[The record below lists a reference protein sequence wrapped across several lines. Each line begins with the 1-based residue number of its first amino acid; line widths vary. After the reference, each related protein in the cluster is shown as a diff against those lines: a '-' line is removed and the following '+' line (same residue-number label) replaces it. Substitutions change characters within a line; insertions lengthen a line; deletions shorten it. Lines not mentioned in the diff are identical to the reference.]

1 MWSPRPDG
9 ERRANPTPNVEIVI
23 YPQGAFMSLSSDAGS
38 TRRVRHVVQV
48 FFSALLVLLAL
59 GLVTSIAL
67 IRIDHLQL
75 EPALSGSMRP
85 VFQPGDLVVAKK
97 TSTSSLHVGE
107 VVAYYPPNGATT
119 PVMHRIVSLTQT
131 PTGPKI
137 TTKGDANS
145 VADPWGAVTLINPA
159 TYRMVDVVPKLGF
172 VSTWA
177 HNLAA
182 SKRGLLLIGSGVL
195 FLAVAASSLRGST
208 RSATHDHNDVVV
220 DLKAEVEQ

>member
-1 MWSPRPDG
+1 
-9 ERRANPTPNVEIVI
+9 
-23 YPQGAFMSLSSDAGS
+23 MSLSSDAGPN
-38 TRRVRHVVQV
+38 RRVRHVVQV
-48 FFSALLVLLAL
+48 LFSALLALVAL

-67 IRIDHLQL
+67 VRIDHLQL

-107 VVAYYPPNGATT
+107 VVAFYPPNGATT

-131 PTGPKI
+131 PTGPKV
-137 TTKGDANS
+137 TTKGDANNA
-145 VADPWGAVTLINPA
+145 ADPWGAVTLINPS

-182 SKRGLLLIGSGVL
+182 SKRGLLLIGSGAL
-195 FLAVAASSLRGST
+195 LLAVAAISLRGAA
-208 RSATHDHNDVVV
+208 RSATDVRSDAAVN
-220 DLKAEVEQ
+220 LKAEVGQ